1 MLSKTLLTFIGM
13 CLIGFVL
20 ASLEASKGTKRE
32 NINKNELRL
41 VAPQLG
47 STLEA
52 KDLLSTSYLRNQ
64 EDFSMYEISC
74 DFPHGLAVVFYS
86 KR

>member
-1 MLSKTLLTFIGM
+1 M

-20 ASLEASKGTKRE
+20 ASLEVSEGTKRE

-41 VAPQLG
+41 VTPQLG
-47 STLEA
+47 RTLEA
-52 KDLLSTSYLRNQ
+52 KDLLSTSYLRNH

-74 DFPHGLAVVFYS
+74 DFPHGLSVMFYS
-86 KR
+86 ER